1 MKTIT
6 TQQED
11 PSGLLLRMLGESNSK
26 NYGQQV
32 TWHTV
37 NDDAALDA
45 ARTGRPCPP
54 DLPKEDEGRSERIG
68 ACLDDFILQ
77 NEAL

>member
-26 NYGQQV
+26 NYGQQITCDV
-32 TWHTV
+32 LLMAMLAFV
-37 NDDAALDA
+37 
-45 ARTGRPCPP
+45 ARNASYPDWNKGSYVIH
-54 DLPKEDEGRSERIG
+54 DLPRR
-68 ACLDDFILQ
+68 
-77 NEAL
+77 